1 MVGALLCG
9 LVAAGWGAVPAYAA
23 ESADIRVS
31 DTRAVG
37 SVGQTVK
44 VTITVSNRGPDPS
57 YRPTVFVHSA
67 PGLAFVGFASCP
79 GELNDG
85 GCMLPT
91 LQAGAAQSAVANIKI
106 TGKDPSGSYG
116 VRTST
121 PDPNTSNADILHI
134 CVIGGWCTNGK
145 RYDPQPTQATSPRPR
160 PKPSRTAASP
170 AAPKPSP
177 TAVASPTAE
186 PSPSPVAVASSAVP
200 SPEPSQPVDTVPVSA
215 EPVNGSS
222 NTPAVAAFA
231 LVLALIVGASAALW
245 RRSR

>member
-1 MVGALLCG
+1 MLGALLCG

-57 YRPTVFVHSA
+57 FHPTVFVYGA

-145 RYDPQPTQATSPRPR
+145 RYDPQPTQVTSPRPK
-160 PKPSRTAASP
+160 PKPSRTATSP
-170 AAPKPSP
+170 APKPSP
-177 TAVASPTAE
+177 TAVASPSAE
-186 PSPSPVAVASSAVP
+186 PSPSAIVSSAVP
-200 SPEPSQPVDTVPVSA
+200 SAEPSEPVHTVPVSA
-215 EPVNGSS
+215 EPVNQPS
-222 NTPAVAAFA
+222 NTPAIAAFA

-245 RRSR
+245 RGSR